1 MSLGL
6 SAKRFFSKTAV
17 SKSKQELGDLETNAK
32 ESIATSPEDDSLW
45 ISTSNSEEDNTT
57 TTFHFAFDG
66 GCLVSKEET
75 EECLELHAKGS
86 PESEDE
92 VWRTLRFEDDDSAKD
107 YDEQVNEIAEPS
119 IKFSDRNSP
128 NSEIPSD
135 NISSKSTPVESSDN
149 TAPFA
154 TILLSDFINFDDLA
168 SDVERQASF
177 AVEKIMSLADINV
190 DAESQLSVITEK
202 VKAIGSCEGMDGSLQ
217 GGAKKRIEALSDQ
230 VINLT
235 SDGTCLDTIPSNLC
249 GEKCDH
255 LKVCGDI
262 IIDECN
268 AFDPFESN
276 KHKESIVDTPTDK
289 VERYSKHITV
299 VSTTGNLEGFI
310 NLYLSDEENSIL
322 AASIDDDDD
331 SLFSS
336 LDEIILRENPKQY
349 MDPSDVNVLW
359 EDMVM

>member
-1 MSLGL
+1 M
-6 SAKRFFSKTAV
+6 
-17 SKSKQELGDLETNAK
+17 SKSKQELGDLETHAK
-32 ESIATSPEDDSLW
+32 ESISTSPEDDSLW
-45 ISTSNSEEDNTT
+45 LSTSSSEEDNIT

-86 PESEDE
+86 SESEDE
-92 VWRTLRFEDDDSAKD
+92 VWRTLRFEDVDTARDH
-107 YDEQVNEIAEPS
+107 DEQVNETAEPS

-128 NSEIPSD
+128 NSEIPCD
-135 NISSKSTPVESSDN
+135 KISSKSTPVESSDN

-154 TILLSDFINFDDLA
+154 TILPSDFINFDDLA
-168 SDVERQASF
+168 SDVETQASF
-177 AVEKIMSLADINV
+177 AVEKIMSLGDINVDLYV
-190 DAESQLSVITEK
+190 DAESQWSLITEK

-217 GGAKKRIEALSDQ
+217 DGAKKRIEALSDE

-235 SDGTCLDTIPSNLC
+235 SDGTCLDTIPANLC

-276 KHKESIVDTPTDK
+276 KHKESKLVDTPTDK

-299 VSTTGNLEGFI
+299 VPTTDNLEGFI

-336 LDEIILRENPKQY
+336 LDEIILRENPKQC